1 MASQH
6 HVQLSDHVESQDYQ
20 KWIMI
25 LLPKWNLSMCQTA
38 GRVISLAS
46 ISKHFG
52 KSIINIFGKSY
63 RLGQGLLLGNGKASE
78 CYLMIYCVCH
88 TDLILW
94 GMFAKIPNHILY
106 FSCHKTNWKYI
117 VRYHNL
123 EDVPYIHLYEFTLW
137 KDAWFV
143 HLFLVKRFEKVSSFL
158 LCQDGTVGKHWTTEL
173 NEWLKKIS
181 SGLVSH
187 NCMSYYLSKKKKKTH
202 PEKSITL
209 WFHEN
214 LTNFFLRNTFALCCA
229 CQMWKLQH
237 TQTWNHLSLICSK
250 TIWEKKYTKWPF
262 CVRWKKKIHCVLL
275 NSIIQIFIVQ
285 QKVLL

>member
-6 HVQLSDHVESQDYQ
+6 HMQVSDHVESQDYQ

-52 KSIINIFGKSY
+52 KSLINIFRKSY
-63 RLGQGLLLGNGKASE
+63 HLGQGLLLGNGKASE
-78 CYLMIYCVCH
+78 RYLMIYCVCH

-94 GMFAKIPNHILY
+94 GMFAKIPNHILH

-117 VRYHNL
+117 VRYHSL

-137 KDAWFV
+137 KGAWFV

-158 LCQDGTVGKHWTTEL
+158 LCQNGTVGKHWTAEL
-173 NEWLKKIS
+173 NEWFKKIS

-187 NCMSYYLSKKKKKTH
+187 NGMSYYLSKKK
-202 PEKSITL
+202 
-209 WFHEN
+209 
-214 LTNFFLRNTFALCCA
+214 
-229 CQMWKLQH
+229 
-237 TQTWNHLSLICSK
+237 
-250 TIWEKKYTKWPF
+250 EKKPTLKSQLLCDSTKIWLIFFSGTPL
-262 CVRWKKKIHCVLL
+262 HCAVHATCG
-275 NSIIQIFIVQ
+275 NFSTSKHGIPRHSFVPRQSERKHIPNDPSV
-285 QKVLL
+285 